1 MVTRLLGRHMTEELY
16 GAEWIRENPH
26 ATEHTIRMLKDKIQ
40 ELQSKLAHNQ
50 EKRAKLEAQNKEFKL
65 TIKDMD
71 RRIMRGLKD

>member
-1 MVTRLLGRHMTEELY
+1 MIEELY

-40 ELQSKLAHNQ
+40 ELQSKLANNQ
-50 EKRAKLEAQNKEFKL
+50 EKRAKLEAQNKEYKL

>member
-1 MVTRLLGRHMTEELY
+1 MEPRLLGGHMTEELY

-40 ELQSKLAHNQ
+40 ELQSKLSHNQ

>member
-1 MVTRLLGRHMTEELY
+1 MIEELY
-16 GAEWIRENPH
+16 GADWIRENPH
-26 ATEHTIRMLKDKIQ
+26 ATELEIRQLKYKIQ

-50 EKRAKLEAQNKEFKL
+50 EKRAKLEAQNKEYKL

>member
-1 MVTRLLGRHMTEELY
+1 MTEELY

-40 ELQSKLAHNQ
+40 ELQSKLANNQ
-50 EKRAKLEAQNKEFKL
+50 EKRAKLEAQNKEYKF

>member
-1 MVTRLLGRHMTEELY
+1 MIEELY
-16 GAEWIRENPH
+16 GADWIRENPH
-26 ATEHTIRMLKDKIQ
+26 ATELEIRALKDKIQ

-50 EKRAKLEAQNKEFKL
+50 EKRAKLESLNKEYKL

>member
-1 MVTRLLGRHMTEELY
+1 MTEELY

-71 RRIMRGLKD
+71 RRIMKGLKE